1 MSASPDVYGAPVI
14 RNGIAVVAAAVLA
27 VPLLSGCGHERAG
40 SAQQGAPTPAAS
52 ATTPAGTDLED
63 LVVQL
68 AGFTSANRVSAGK
81 TAGPFDTAGYAE
93 SHSAD
98 PLADKARLK
107 SAGFVD
113 GLFAVRTSAGREER
127 VETYLYRTRD
137 AAGAKALQKSMDAAI
152 TGNSFAVG
160 GVPGAI
166 GKSDISVQSTT
177 NRAIAVARVSLVS
190 GNLLASICVQ
200 TTGESATEIYA
211 DKTLAVH
218 VAREQYKR
226 LHTAKR

>member
-1 MSASPDVYGAPVI
+1 MI
-14 RNGIAVVAAAVLA
+14 RNGIVALTTAVLA
-27 VPLLSGCGHERAG
+27 VPLLTGCGQERAG
-40 SAQQGAPTPAAS
+40 SAQQAAPTPTET
-52 ATTPAGTDLED
+52 ATTPSGSDLAD
-63 LVVQL
+63 LVVTL
-68 AGFTSANRVSAGK
+68 GGFTSTNKVSAGK

-98 PLADKARLK
+98 PLADRARLT

-113 GLFAVRTSAGREER
+113 GVFAVRTSAGREER
-127 VETYLYRTRD
+127 VETYLFRMRD
-137 AAGAKALQKSMDAAI
+137 AAGAKALQKSLGSAL
-152 TGNSFAVG
+152 TGNAFPVA

-190 GNLLASICVQ
+190 GNLLASIAVQ

-226 LHTAKR
+226 LRTAPR